1 VNPSRPPEGAFVTES
16 DRRLRD
22 FLGAELPEGISAL
35 PDADR
40 DALTAVIL
48 DARARQARG
57 LQEAL
62 GAALKHVPLPLRGIV
77 RKVLIG

>member
-1 VNPSRPPEGAFVTES
+1 MTES

-22 FLGAELPEGISAL
+22 FLGAEVPEGISAL
-35 PDADR
+35 PDAAR

-77 RKVLIG
+77 RKVLVG

>member
-1 VNPSRPPEGAFVTES
+1 MTES

-35 PDADR
+35 PEAAR
-40 DALTAVIL
+40 DALAAVIL

-77 RKVLIG
+77 RKVLVG

>member
-1 VNPSRPPEGAFVTES
+1 MTES
-16 DRRLRD
+16 DQRLRD

-35 PDADR
+35 PDAER

-48 DARARQARG
+48 DARTRQARG

-62 GAALKHVPLPLRGIV
+62 GTALKHVPLPLRGIV